1 MLKQFLMKR
10 AMAAQ
15 LKDIPEEQ
23 RNKIIAVVEK
33 NPEFFERLALDIQE
47 KIKNGM
53 TQEEATVTVLAAN
66 QEEMKKLLS

>member
-47 KIKNGM
+47 KIKDGM
-53 TQEEATVTVLAAN
+53 TQEEATVAVLATN

>member
-47 KIKNGM
+47 KIKGGM
-53 TQEEATVTVLAAN
+53 TQEEATVAVLATN

>member
-23 RNKIIAVVEK
+23 RNKIIAIVEK

-47 KIKNGM
+47 RIANGM
-53 TQEEATVTVLAAN
+53 TQEEATVRVLASN
-66 QEEMKKLLS
+66 QDEMKKLLS